1 MRRQQK
7 SLLGI
12 GVMLLVLG
20 SLTLAGCS
28 ITALANTPTPTAR
41 PSAATILEAAVNAQ
55 KTGTKDVE
63 FSMNLSLTTNG
74 TAVSGDVTGTE
85 TTSPNRVDLIVTN
98 FMAAGQQFS
107 GEIITDV
114 ATNTTYIKFT
124 DSSIPEVPVGQWL
137 KTTGGSGINPLPIN
151 PTQFSDLSQL
161 TGAKLVGSEKLDS
174 IAVWHLQA
182 TKTVSGSTSQIDI
195 YIRQDNNQ
203 LYELVANESGSSSGS
218 VTFKITGVNTGATIS
233 LPPPSEV
240 SDL

>member
-7 SLLGI
+7 PLLGI

-28 ITALANTPTPTAR
+28 ITALASKPTPTAP
-41 PSAATILEAAVNAQ
+41 PSAASILEAAVNAQ

-74 TAVSGDVTGTE
+74 TAVSGEVTGTE
-85 TTSPNRVDLIVTN
+85 TMSPNRVDLIVTS

-107 GEIITDV
+107 GEIITDA

-137 KTTGGSGINPLPIN
+137 KTTGGSGINPLPID

-161 TGAKLVGSEKLDS
+161 TGAKLVGSEKLDG
-174 IAVWHLQA
+174 IAVWHLQT
-182 TKTVSGSTSQIDI
+182 TKTVSGSTSQIGI

-203 LYELVANESGSSSGS
+203 LYELVAKETGSSSGS
-218 VTFKITGVNTGATIS
+218 VTLKITGVNTGATIS
-233 LPPPSEV
+233 LPPATEV
-240 SDL
+240 ATP

>member
-7 SLLGI
+7 PLLGI

-28 ITALANTPTPTAR
+28 ITALASKPTPTAP
-41 PSAATILEAAVNAQ
+41 PSAASILEAAVNAQ

-74 TAVSGDVTGTE
+74 TAVSGEVTGTE
-85 TTSPNRVDLIVTN
+85 SMSPNRVDLTVTS

-107 GEIITDV
+107 GEIITDA

-137 KTTGGSGINPLPIN
+137 KTTGGSGINPLPID

-161 TGAKLVGSEKLDS
+161 TGAKLVGSEKLDG

-203 LYELVANESGSSSGS
+203 LYELVAKETGSSSGS
-218 VTFKITGVNTGATIS
+218 VTLKITGVNTGATIS
-233 LPPPSEV
+233 LPPATEV
-240 SDL
+240 ATP